1 MRSLEGVTSEAVTMY
16 NKKHFQ
22 LVFSQGNLFGP
33 VHTISSIKYDY
44 TSLSWL
50 CLLLFDGDVRKL
62 KCIKQ
67 EISLCTIPQ
76 KINSFTAMM
85 LNPDPGDSLL
95 EHIKFLP
102 STSAYW
108 RRIHTLIWLCPLQ
121 KARSQVIWWENN
133 SGTLPNTLQEYSGI
147 TEVGAF
153 SNLFP
158 NDSKIAAKQTN
169 AFTLKHQLPKSFWLK
184 AYCTPQD
191 YGEKILH

>member
-85 LNPDPGDSLL
+85 LNPDPGDSLSIGTHQVPTFNL
-95 EHIKFLP
+95 SLLASHTHPHLALP
-102 STSAYW
+102 SPKGQITSHLV
-108 RRIHTLIWLCPLQ
+108 R
-121 KARSQVIWWENN
+121 
-133 SGTLPNTLQEYSGI
+133 
-147 TEVGAF
+147 
-153 SNLFP
+153 
-158 NDSKIAAKQTN
+158 KQ
-169 AFTLKHQLPKSFWLK
+169 
-184 AYCTPQD
+184 
-191 YGEKILH
+191 